1 MAAKLS
7 NMQIFSSNNLPFS
20 VDVYAPKPISSANAW
35 HIDSTNADNNGVFTL
50 GDKIKLTLT
59 LDEAV
64 ILAKVDSSKIIIAG
78 REFFLTGS
86 NGTTTNTLVFTYTVK
101 INDKIDT
108 KYFAINNKNDIVLS
122 DIKDTDGNNI
132 DFSGITGPIKLSN
145 TSLDSN
151 LTISADKRITLTNGV
166 YEKTSDVG
174 WNTDVAS
181 SKSFTGDGY
190 VIAKIENP
198 NKRLM
203 FGLSSGNTSNSYK
216 SMDYALYADSTTNLH
231 L

>member
-1 MAAKLS
+1 VLVVVPLLPVKKNSLPAIMILLLSTFAKITAS
-7 NMQIFSSNNLPFS
+7 
-20 VDVYAPKPISSANAW
+20 
-35 HIDSTNADNNGVFTL
+35 
-50 GDKIKLTLT
+50 
-59 LDEAV
+59 
-64 ILAKVDSSKIIIAG
+64 
-78 REFFLTGS
+78 
-86 NGTTTNTLVFTYTVK
+86 
-101 INDKIDT
+101 NDKNDT

-203 FGLSSGNTSNSYK
+203 FGLSSGNTSTA
-216 SMDYALYADSTTNLH
+216 ALIW
-231 L
+231 